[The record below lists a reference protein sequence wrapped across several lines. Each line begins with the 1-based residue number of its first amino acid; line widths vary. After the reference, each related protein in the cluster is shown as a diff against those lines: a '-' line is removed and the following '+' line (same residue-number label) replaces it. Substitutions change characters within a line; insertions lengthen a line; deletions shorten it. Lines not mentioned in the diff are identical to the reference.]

1 MFFTIFLPSPLL
13 RPQLHCFSRKVYF
26 SLMQHLVETQQFDRE
41 SLQKLFALTTKLEG
55 VRNDSLHGKIMAS
68 LFYEPSTRTR
78 LSFES
83 AMLRL
88 GGGVITMENG
98 RESSSQSKGET
109 LEDSIKVVNHY
120 ADVIVMR
127 HAEVGAADRA
137 AAVSKIPI
145 INAGDGNMGQHPT
158 QALLDLYTIQ
168 RELKREDGIHIA
180 FVGNLKYY
188 RSTRSLAYLLSKYKD
203 IRVTFISAPELRME
217 DDVKAHLKEN
227 NVPFTETEDMSAGIK
242 DADVVYQTRIAKEW
256 IKNDAEYEKQRG
268 RYIITRDVADHMKEG
283 AIIIH
288 PLPRI
293 GEIEEAVDASPHA
306 VYFKQVGYGLIV
318 RMALLKTLLAGE
330 STS

>member
-1 MFFTIFLPSPLL
+1 MKL
-13 RPQLHCFSRKVYF
+13 Y
-26 SLMQHLVETQQFDRE
+26 HLVETQQFDRE
-41 SLQKLFALTTKLEG
+41 SLGELFKLATALEG
-55 VRNDSLHGKIMAS
+55 KREESIKGKILAS
-68 LFYEPSTRTR
+68 LFFEPSTRTR

-88 GGGVITMENG
+88 GGEVITMESG
-98 RESSSQSKGET
+98 DSSSQSKGET
-109 LEDSIKVVNHY
+109 LEDSIKVINNY
-120 ADVIVMR
+120 ADIIVMR
-127 HAEVGAADRA
+127 HPEVGSAARA
-137 AAVSKIPI
+137 AVVSKIPV

-188 RSTRSLAYLLSKYKD
+188 RSPRSLAYLLSKYKD

-217 DDVKAHLKEN
+217 DDVKGHLKEN
-227 NVPFTETEDMSAGIK
+227 NVPFTETEDMADGIK

-268 RYIITRDVADHMKEG
+268 RYIITRAVADAMKEG

-288 PLPRI
+288 PLPRV
-293 GEIEEAVDASPHA
+293 GEIEAAVDDSPHA
-306 VYFKQVGYGLIV
+306 VYFRQVGYGLLV
-318 RMALLKTLLAGE
+318 RMALLKTIL
-330 STS
+330 SR

>member
-1 MFFTIFLPSPLL
+1 MK
-13 RPQLHCFSRKVYF
+13 LH
-26 SLMQHLVETQQFDRE
+26 HLVETQQFDRE
-41 SLQKLFALTTKLEG
+41 SLGELFKLATALEG
-55 VRNDSLHGKIMAS
+55 TREESIKGKILAS
-68 LFYEPSTRTR
+68 LFFEPSTRTR

-88 GGGVITMENG
+88 GGEVITMESG
-98 RESSSQSKGET
+98 DSSSQSKGET
-109 LEDSIKVVNHY
+109 LEDSIKVINNY
-120 ADVIVMR
+120 ADIIVMR
-127 HAEVGAADRA
+127 HPEVGSAARA
-137 AAVSKIPI
+137 AVVSKIPV

-188 RSTRSLAYLLSKYKD
+188 RSPRSLAYLLSKYKD

-227 NVPFTETEDMSAGIK
+227 NVPFTETEDMAEGIK

-268 RYIITRDVADHMKEG
+268 RYIITRAVADAMKQG

-288 PLPRI
+288 PLPRV
-293 GEIEEAVDASPHA
+293 GEIEAAVDDSPHA
-306 VYFKQVGYGLIV
+306 VYFRQVGYGLLV
-318 RMALLKTLLAGE
+318 RMALLQTIL
-330 STS
+330 SR

>member
-1 MFFTIFLPSPLL
+1 MK
-13 RPQLHCFSRKVYF
+13 LHP
-26 SLMQHLVETQQFDRE
+26 LVETQQFDRASLGELFQLASSLEGKREE
-41 SLQKLFALTTKLEG
+41 SLK
-55 VRNDSLHGKIMAS
+55 GKILAA
-68 LFYEPSTRTR
+68 LFFEPSTRTR

-88 GGGVITMENG
+88 GGEVITMESG
-98 RESSSQSKGET
+98 DSSSQSKGET
-109 LEDSIKVVNHY
+109 LEDSIKVINSY
-120 ADVIVMR
+120 ADIIVMR
-127 HAEVGAADRA
+127 HPEVGSATRA
-137 AAVSKIPI
+137 AAVSKVPV

-188 RSTRSLAYLLSKYKD
+188 RSPRSLAYLLSKYKD

-227 NVPFTETEDMSAGIK
+227 NVPFTETEDMTAGIR

-268 RYIITRDVADHMKEG
+268 RYIITRAVADSMKEG

-288 PLPRI
+288 PLPRV
-293 GEIEEAVDASPHA
+293 GEIEAAVDDSPHA
-306 VYFKQVGYGLIV
+306 VYFRQVGYGLLV
-318 RMALLKTLLAGE
+318 RMALLKTILNGQ
-330 STS
+330 